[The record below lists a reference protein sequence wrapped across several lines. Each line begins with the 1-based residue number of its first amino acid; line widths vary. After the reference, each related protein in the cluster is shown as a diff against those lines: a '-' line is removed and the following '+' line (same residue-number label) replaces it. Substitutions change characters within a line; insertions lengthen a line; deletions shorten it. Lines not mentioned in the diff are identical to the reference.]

1 MLNIEEKPKLQV
13 ERPVNTPLDIE
24 PSNPDVPKSTDE
36 KNSQL
41 NLDQLFNNIVSP
53 KQDPINPENEKIKNS
68 FIEVGNF
75 IRKNYTQWFNGATIL
90 LHTLG
95 AMLPYVSLIPKE
107 ISHKIK
113 KFAEGFSRWGVP
125 LIKLHTGG
133 EAIYGKR
140 LFEGIARIAP
150 TLFMPFLPFH
160 NFQLAYGLSS
170 GINVALEHIYGRT
183 GDLKKEDGFEV
194 NNKKVLDGLKSMVQ
208 DFFKPSTSLK
218 AKSKIGLALGGA
230 LGMLGGAIPTLIFDR
245 NGLNDTFAKIFG
257 SIRSIGGLM
266 GDLSI
271 ILFSSQPTQEL
282 RNKEKVVGSFYLIPS
297 IMDLA
302 QRWINQNSDANEI
315 FNHAKTAL
323 NTIAEVIWSNFSTDR
338 NTKNTSDKSDTTIQ
352 SGIAQQPIF
361 TRKPVYE
368 NNKLKDVLHLAV

>member
-1 MLNIEEKPKLQV
+1 MPTIEEKQQIPITRPEIPERKAEPPNLDVDKEIEKL
-13 ERPVNTPLDIE
+13 EPGASKLD
-24 PSNPDVPKSTDE
+24 
-36 KNSQL
+36 
-41 NLDQLFNNIVSP
+41 LDQLFNSMVNP
-53 KQDPINPENEKIKNS
+53 KIETFKNPEQEKIKNS

-75 IRKNYTQWFNGATIL
+75 IRKNYTQWFNGSTIL

-95 AMLPYVSLIPKE
+95 AMLPYVTLIPKE

-125 LIKLHTGG
+125 LIKLHTGA

-140 LFEGIARIAP
+140 MFEGIARIAP

-194 NNKKVLDGLKSMVQ
+194 NNKKVLDGLKSMVK
-208 DFFKPSTSLK
+208 DFFHSETSLK

-230 LGMLGGAIPTLIFDR
+230 LGMLSGAIPTLLFDR

-302 QRWINQNSDANEI
+302 QRWINQDSDANEI

-338 NTKNTSDKSDTTIQ
+338 NTKSDKKDSLDSEQTVF
-352 SGIAQQPIF
+352 S
-361 TRKPVYE
+361 RKPLYK
-368 NNKLKDVLHLAV
+368 NNQLEDILHLAS